1 MSGEDT
7 AKETIHDKSIFLEKT
22 GLAKQLMPGRMS
34 TCLFPQ
40 LGRLSTLYKGELFIG
55 KTVKCT
61 KWSLFRLR
69 FRLYLYL

>member
-40 LGRLSTLYKGELFIG
+40 LGRLSTLYKGN
-55 KTVKCT
+55 VYRSNC
-61 KWSLFRLR
+61 
-69 FRLYLYL
+69 